1 MHRQQYS
8 MTEND
13 KERFYANIGE
23 SIKAARTK
31 AKLSQAELA
40 KNISMS
46 RASVVNIEKGRQHPP
61 LHLIWTLADILKVP
75 LIKLIPD
82 FQLSDNEINP
92 FFEKAMEKTTQL
104 GFIHEE
110 SAEKI
115 SSFISKS

>member
-1 MHRQQYS
+1 
-8 MTEND
+8 MTDND
-13 KERFYANIGE
+13 KQRFYLNIGE
-23 SIKAARTK
+23 SIRFARIKAN
-31 AKLSQAELA
+31 LSQADLA
-40 KNISMS
+40 KKISMS

-61 LHLIWTLADILKVP
+61 LHLIWTLSEILKVS
-75 LIKLIPD
+75 LMELIPD
-82 FQLSDNEINP
+82 FQLSNNEITP